1 MSATDKPLL
10 SVRDLK
16 KHFPIKG
23 GILGRTQAM
32 VQAVDGVSFD
42 VRAGETLGIVGE
54 SGCGKST
61 TAKLLIGLVDRDEG
75 AIDLGG

>member
-1 MSATDKPLL
+1 M
-10 SVRDLK
+10 RDLK

-42 VRAGETLGIVGE
+42 VRAGKPWASSANPAAE
-54 SGCGKST
+54 SPPRRNC
-61 TAKLLIGLVDRDEG
+61 
-75 AIDLGG
+75 

>member
-32 VQAVDGVSFD
+32 V
-42 VRAGETLGIVGE
+42 
-54 SGCGKST
+54 C
-61 TAKLLIGLVDRDEG
+61 LLYTSPSPRD
-75 AIDLGG
+75 